1 MSMTEFLDRLNSAL
15 SLLEVAEDQMIE
27 AKTELQLLDLYTEA
41 EEVRAQRKALNRTLT
56 VLRNKV
62 RENVELEKNL

>member
-41 EEVRAQRKALNRTLT
+41 EEVRIQRKALNRTLT

>member
-1 MSMTEFLDRLNSAL
+1 MTEFLDRLNSAL

-62 RENVELEKNL
+62 RENVALEKNL